1 MHCYCANYYGAV
13 HCQNKVTQFGQRCR
27 LCTVLNEGVSAKDDP
42 FKIGS
47 SYYTGDSDVTD
58 DSSREERRRGRTMMR
73 ERSKSS
79 SK

>member
-13 HCQNKVTQFGQRCR
+13 HCQNKVTHFGQRCR
-27 LCTVLNEGVSAKDDP
+27 LCTVLNEGTPAKDDP
-42 FKIGS
+42 FKIAS
-47 SYYTGDSDVTD
+47 SYYNEDSDAMD
-58 DSSREERRRGRTMMR
+58 DSSREERRRGRTIMR